1 MQYYF
6 LSLIISVIIFVIIQ
20 YLEYNRISTLCANQM
35 NTDEDEYIEQYTL
48 FNLNNILLFTII
60 YVVFTIGCY
69 YLSAS
74 FKMPEIITNLLS
86 VPEQQP
92 NITDA
97 DIRDDIDPKILSRI
111 NDNFDIGFEPYE
123 DDSSISS
130 DSTIEEK

>member
-6 LSLIISVIIFVIIQ
+6 LSLIIAVIIFVIIQ
-20 YLEYNRISTLCANQM
+20 YLEYNRISNLCANQM
-35 NTDEDEYIEQYTL
+35 NDDEYIEQYSL
-48 FNLNNILLFTII
+48 FNLNNALLFTII
-60 YVVFTIGCY
+60 YIVFTIGCY

-74 FKMPEIITNLLS
+74 FKMPDIITNLLS
-86 VPEQQP
+86 VPEP
-92 NITDA
+92 IATTNTDA

-111 NDNFDIGFEPYE
+111 NDNFDIGFEPYD